1 MPIVFFMMYSP
12 KSVDG
17 LPSVDSPETR
27 RYSKY
32 GLECVKNGWPAVCL
46 DGRRREALRNAVAG
60 ELIGSKYRLVRR
72 LGAGGMGEVWL
83 AVQEGAADFRRTV
96 VCKFV
101 PEDQRGNDRLAL
113 MLADEA
119 RILGLLHHP
128 NIVAPVDFVDGDDG
142 PLLVL
147 EYVDGC
153 SLRTAL
159 RLARRNR
166 ELMPEVLASFI
177 GQEVA
182 RALEAAHQAR
192 DGHGQP
198 LGLVHRDVS
207 PDNVLLTWRG
217 RVRLADF
224 GVARALGNSAVTGPG
239 TVPKGKRGYMA
250 PEQAACRPVGARA
263 DIFSLGRV
271 VAEAADVTC
280 GPRLRAVLDV
290 ATATS
295 PDDRFQSAEA
305 FAQALF
311 RVCPS
316 PADAVGALALWL
328 AKAAPEAVGSA
339 RPAAPGEPL
348 PPRKPFVLVEVPDL
362 SDGEGLPPT
371 FLHPSRPPEPFARP
385 ASRRGRSLALR
396 AAGAVA
402 AALALALPVAWLVAD
417 AKGRT
422 NIGPIQLPG
431 LQARRGELRVRSMP
445 PGAEVYVDG
454 TLRGAAPLSL
464 RLAEGRHAVRIGN
477 PRLQRWRAAELTLR
491 ASAVQVLDVDL
502 AGSAEGLGVA
512 P

>member
-1 MPIVFFMMYSP
+1 LGI
-12 KSVDG
+12 
-17 LPSVDSPETR
+17 
-27 RYSKY
+27 
-32 GLECVKNGWPAVCL
+32 A
-46 DGRRREALRNAVAG
+46 AAG
-60 ELIGSKYRLVRR
+60 ELIGGKYRLLRR

-101 PEDQRGNDRLAL
+101 PEDQRGNDGLAL

-128 NIVAPVDFVDGDDG
+128 NIVAPVDFVDGDGG

-166 ELMPEVLASFI
+166 EPMPEALASFI

-192 DGHGQP
+192 DGHGQS

-207 PDNVLLTWRG
+207 SDNVLLTWRG

-224 GVARALGNSAVTGPG
+224 GVARALSNSVVTGPG

-250 PEQAACRPVGARA
+250 PEQAACRPVGAQA
-263 DIFSLGRV
+263 DIYSLGRV
-271 VAEAADVTC
+271 VAEAADLNC
-280 GPRLRAVLDV
+280 GPQLRAVLDV
-290 ATATS
+290 ATSTN
-295 PDDRFQSAEA
+295 PEDRFESVET

-311 RVCPS
+311 RVSPP
-316 PADAVGALALWL
+316 PADAIGALALWL
-328 AKAAPEAVGSA
+328 AQAAPEAVGSA
-339 RPAAPGEPL
+339 RPGAPGKHL
-348 PPRKPFVLVEVPDL
+348 PRKPFVLFEVPDL

-371 FLHPSRPPEPFARP
+371 FLQPSRPPEPFARP
-385 ASRRGRSLALR
+385 ASPPRRSLAPW
-396 AAGAVA
+396 AAVA
-402 AALALALPVAWLVAD
+402 AAALAFSLSVVWVVAEAR
-417 AKGRT
+417 GRT
-422 NIGPIQLPG
+422 SIGSIRLPE
-431 LQARRGELRVRSMP
+431 LQARRGELRVRSIP

-464 RLAEGRHAVRIGN
+464 RLAEGRHAVRIGS

-502 AGSAEGLGVA
+502 ASPAEGVDAA

>member
-1 MPIVFFMMYSP
+1 LSH
-12 KSVDG
+12 
-17 LPSVDSPETR
+17 
-27 RYSKY
+27 
-32 GLECVKNGWPAVCL
+32 A
-46 DGRRREALRNAVAG
+46 AAG
-60 ELIGSKYRLVRR
+60 ELIGSKYRLLRR

-83 AVQEGAADFRRTV
+83 AVQEGAADYRRTV

-207 PDNVLLTWRG
+207 SDNVLLSWRG

-224 GVARALGNSAVTGPG
+224 GVARALSNSGVTGPG

-250 PEQAACRPVGARA
+250 PEQAACRPVGVRA

-271 VAEAADVTC
+271 VAEAADLNC
-280 GPRLRAVLDV
+280 GPQLRAVLDV
-290 ATATS
+290 ATAED
-295 PDDRFQSAEA
+295 PDDRFESAEA

-316 PADAVGALALWL
+316 PADAIGALALWL
-328 AKAAPEAVGSA
+328 AKSAPEAVGFA
-339 RPAAPGEPL
+339 RPAAPGEDL
-348 PPRKPFVLVEVPDL
+348 PHLPRKPFVLVEVPDL

-371 FLHPSRPPEPFARP
+371 FLQPSRPPEPFARP
-385 ASRRGRSLALR
+385 AAGRRRPLALR
-396 AAGAVA
+396 ALAVVA
-402 AALALALPVAWLVAD
+402 AALALALPVAWLVVD
-417 AKGRT
+417 AKGRD
-422 NIGPIQLPG
+422 NIGPIRLPG
-431 LQARRGELRVRSMP
+431 LQARRGELRVRSVP

-464 RLAEGRHAVRIGN
+464 RLAEGRHAVRIGS

-491 ASAVQVLDVDL
+491 ASAVQILDVDL
-502 AGSAEGLGVA
+502 ASPSEGVGAA